1 MAAEDDREIFYY
13 RTVEDIF
20 ATLRGVPHMLSPKDF
35 QLLRTWWREEI
46 PLAAVRAGATEV
58 FARRRE
64 RGEIDPVVSLS
75 YCRHAVKAHA
85 RRIAD
90 MQVGEHDAEGEAPIL
105 DTASVVASIA
115 AALRNAGEQQ
125 RQKSPRVAE
134 AITGIALAVEA
145 SAELPQASIE
155 EHLFGLESALL
166 ANCLAALDEGDLSEL
181 ETRARTEAEK
191 TSATPEARERTFR
204 ALRDR
209 MLRRLLDLPR
219 LELDG

>member
-1 MAAEDDREIFYY
+1 
-13 RTVEDIF
+13 
-20 ATLRGVPHMLSPKDF
+20 MLSPKDF
-35 QLLRTWWREEI
+35 HLLRSWWREDI
-46 PLAAVRAGATEV
+46 PIAAVRAGATEV

-90 MQVGEHDAEGEAPIL
+90 MRVGGHDAEGEPPIL
-105 DTASVVASIA
+105 DTASAVASLAAGLRIA
-115 AALRNAGEQQ
+115 VKQQ
-125 RQKSPRVAE
+125 KETRPRVAE
-134 AITGIALAVEA
+134 AVERIALAVEA
-145 SAELPQASIE
+145 SAELPAAGIE

-166 ANCLAALDEGDLSEL
+166 ANCLAALDEGGRCEL
-181 ETRARTEAEK
+181 EKHARTEAESA
-191 TSATPEARERTFR
+191 SATPEAKERTFR

-209 MLRRLLDLPR
+209 MLRDLLDLPR